1 MLTSSFQTSPL
12 QFSFWIQVYQVPICL
27 NKRSRFISN
36 MNVVCS
42 SCKGH
47 IRRVARRERTM
58 LRGMNRAGVASVHM
72 AQSTNRYTPTRL
84 IARLSSSLVSWEIAD
99 DTDEKVGIITLKSPK
114 TYNALTVE
122 MGREFESLVSQLETD
137 LVDPTSPNGNIG
149 AIVLCGE
156 GNKAFSAGGD
166 LEWLHSLS
174 NNTVHA
180 NVDAML
186 RFYNSFLCFRQKL
199 PVPFIAAL
207 HGPAVGAGACLSL
220 ACDLRVGASGNIP
233 LLGFPFCRLGIPSG
247 MGALHLLQ
255 NCGGLE
261 SSKATEILLLGQTLT
276 GEEALKCGLL
286 NHHLVPSEA
295 VKDEAKAL
303 AYKIVSNSHPV
314 AVRAM
319 VRSTRLAADHGS
331 GGSLADCLYRD
342 AHTQAMCYNR
352 KDWGEGLDAA
362 ASKRDPEFD
371 GYHSK

>member
-1 MLTSSFQTSPL
+1 MS
-12 QFSFWIQVYQVPICL
+12 
-27 NKRSRFISN
+27 
-36 MNVVCS
+36 
-42 SCKGH
+42 
-47 IRRVARRERTM
+47 
-58 LRGMNRAGVASVHM
+58 
-72 AQSTNRYTPTRL
+72 
-84 IARLSSSLVSWEIAD
+84 RLSSSLVSWEIAE
-99 DTDEKVGIITLKSPK
+99 DTDNKVGIITLKSPK

-122 MGREFESLVSQLETD
+122 MGKEFESLVSRLETD
-137 LVDPTSPNGNIG
+137 LVDETSPNGNIG

-156 GNKAFSAGGD
+156 GEKAFSAGGD

-174 NNTVHA
+174 KNTVHA

-199 PVPFIAAL
+199 PVPVIAAL

-220 ACDLRVGASGNIP
+220 ACDLRIGASGNIP

-255 NCGGLE
+255 NCGGLG

-276 GEEALKCGLL
+276 GEDAFDLGLI
-286 NHHLVPSEA
+286 NHNRLVPPET

-303 AYKIVSNSHPV
+303 AQRIVSHSHPV
-314 AVRAM
+314 AVRSM
-319 VRSTRLAADHGS
+319 VRSTRLATDHGS

-352 KDWGEGLDAA
+352 KDWGEGLEAA
-362 ASKRDPEFD
+362 ASKRNPEFD
-371 GYHSK
+371 DYHCK